1 MTTSERLTRIEQ
13 DIDFAHCFMHAD
25 EIFSSIELSDVYFL
39 AKLAT
44 CMQQNGATICGKCRT
59 PFMDTNKHFPRSCSA
74 TKA

>member
-1 MTTSERLTRIEQ
+1 
-13 DIDFAHCFMHAD
+13 MHAD

-59 PFMDTNKHFPRSCSA
+59 PFMDTN
-74 TKA
+74 TKKYLIQPGTFSRYSGDMYIVRFSLAFGKV